1 MNFSVMAELFYFTI
15 IALFLCISFMWW
27 ISSIK
32 IKGLKHFLEK
42 KEMEINHLEQNL
54 KTKKVDFELYKYR
67 SDLEKI
73 QTAEDISKS
82 LFVLNNKPKFE
93 KGYNCDEFFV
103 VYIEPKII
111 YGFDVKDLRELKWI
125 EKDKTKNLVEAAI
138 VFISNFR
145 KYYSNDL
152 TKLKIDQINKKAF
165 EVYYSYT
172 VFSKLDQKTMVVR
185 EEYLEAF
192 RENHMKELNNNN
204 QTKS

>member
-1 MNFSVMAELFYFTI
+1 MNFSVMDYI
-15 IALFLCISFMWW
+15 IFIVIVVILGLCFKLWSF
-27 ISSIK
+27 SIRIESLAHK
-32 IKGLKHFLEK
+32 IEQ
-42 KEMEINHLEQNL
+42 KEMEINHLEHKL
-54 KTKKVDFELYKYR
+54 KTKEVDFNLYKHR

-73 QTAEDISKS
+73 QTAEDVSKS

-103 VYIEPKII
+103 IEVEPKIF
-111 YGFDVKDLRELKWI
+111 YGSGLKTFKDLPTDKI
-125 EKDKTKNLVEAAI
+125 EKL
-138 VFISNFR
+138 
-145 KYYSNDL
+145 
-152 TKLKIDQINKKAF
+152 LKISGIVLNVFCKVFENGIVKSKLDEIKNKTF

-192 RENHMKELNNNN
+192 RENHMKELSNNN

>member
-1 MNFSVMAELFYFTI
+1 MHELSWFIAIAI
-15 IALFLCISFMWW
+15 IVYLLFIYW
-27 ISSIK
+27 ISNNRREC
-32 IKGLKHFLEK
+32 LQYDLEK
-42 KEMEINHLEQNL
+42 KESEIKRLEGKL
-54 KTKKVDFELYKYR
+54 KLNEQEFEVYKHTC
-67 SDLEKI
+67 DLEKI

-192 RENHMKELNNNN
+192 RENHMKELSNNN